1 MTLFGGAQRIHL
13 VGAGGIGLSALG
25 KLFASQ
31 GKRVSGSDLAENEA
45 TAELKVLGVPVTIG
59 SKTGFLPED
68 ADLLVFSDAVPA
80 ADPQRAEASRRGIP
94 QLSYVDCLAELSKEY
109 RMIAVSGTNGKST
122 TTAMLG
128 LCLIEAGLDPTV
140 IVGTKVPQFPH
151 QNLRIG
157 KSKLLVVE
165 ACEHLGNMLK
175 LHPQM
180 IVITNIEEDHL
191 DFYRDLEHI
200 RVTFQQYVDRLPEDG
215 KLILNADDRVS
226 FNGIVPSTSF
236 VTYGIDARA
245 DYVARRLIT
254 QEWKQ
259 TFYIDH
265 DSGSGA
271 THIPVAIWKPGR
283 FNVYNAL
290 AAAAA
295 AYELGAAREAIA
307 VALANYTGL
316 WRRFEVVGEWKGA
329 MVVSDYAH
337 HPTGVRETIAGAKE
351 FAPGSRIVVVFQ
363 PHHRNRTRRLFTQF
377 VAAFDGAD
385 VVILPE
391 IYDVAGRDTPED
403 AAVSSQQLADA
414 IIKRDGAHHV
424 ERTVE
429 TVGEVAEAVSLLERH
444 VRKDDLI
451 LLMGAGNIDSLRHVL
466 K

>member
-1 MTLFGGAQRIHL
+1 M
-13 VGAGGIGLSALG
+13 V
-25 KLFASQ
+25 
-31 GKRVSGSDLAENEA
+31 
-45 TAELKVLGVPVTIG
+45 
-59 SKTGFLPED
+59 
-68 ADLLVFSDAVPA
+68 
-80 ADPQRAEASRRGIP
+80 
-94 QLSYVDCLAELSKEY
+94 
-109 RMIAVSGTNGKST
+109 AVSGTNGKST

-157 KSKLLVVE
+157 ESDLLVVE

-175 LHPQM
+175 LHPKM
-180 IVITNIEEDHL
+180 IVLTNIEEDHL

-200 RVTFQQYVDRLPEDG
+200 RLTFQQYVDGLPKDG
-215 KLILNADDRVS
+215 KLILNADDKVS
-226 FNGIVPSTSF
+226 FNEIIPSTSF

-271 THIPVAIWKPGR
+271 THIPVAMWKPGR

-290 AAAAA
+290 AAGAA
-295 AYELGAAREAIA
+295 AYELGAARESIA

-316 WRRFEVVGEWKGA
+316 WRRFEVVGEWRGA
-329 MVVSDYAH
+329 TVVSDYAH

-403 AAVSSQQLADA
+403 RDVSSQQLADA
-414 IIKRDGAHHV
+414 IAKRDSAHHV
-424 ERTVE
+424 ERTIA
-429 TVGEVAEAVSLLERH
+429 TVGPVTEAVPLLEKA
-444 VRKDDLI
+444 VQKGDLV